1 MILPSGH
8 STQFLNDYKEG
19 NIPKG
24 LGLNCDF
31 DNHYLFKHGQFNIIL
46 GADNVGKT
54 YWIEWY
60 FCALALIH
68 DLTFT
73 IFMDENASYKV
84 MRDLIQIAT
93 GKHFNDLTYQ
103 ELRSAEMRMEHH
115 FKFIDNTKRYT
126 PEQIMELF
134 NEADTNG
141 HLIDPFN
148 ALKSSL
154 SYSSNYDVLNEF
166 KMFSKTGKT
175 IYINAHPSS
184 NSVRRGSVY
193 PKGHMWEGH
202 LQPPMKAE
210 IEGGQ
215 PFANKAD
222 DFLVCHRLIQ
232 HSDMWRYTMI
242 DVVKVKDTDTGGK
255 PTVLNSPVLFDYNFG
270 LGFKING
277 VDPIIRKNSIPI
289 DQQREMFEKSKAKK
303 EIDLITNATIT
314 KNRNEDFDK
323 PKSSYVKPDDL
334 PF

>member
-19 NIPKG
+19 KIKKG
-24 LGLNCDF
+24 LSLGCEF
-31 DNHYLFKHGQFNIIL
+31 DDNYLYKKGQFNIVL

-60 FCALALIH
+60 FVALAVNHGI
-68 DLTFT
+68 TFT

-84 MRDLIQIAT
+84 MRDMIQIIT
-93 GKHFNDLTYQ
+93 GKPFKHLSYQ
-103 ELRSAEMRMEHH
+103 ELRSAEMKLEHH
-115 FKFIDNTKRYT
+115 FKFVDNTKRYT
-126 PEQIMELF
+126 PEQLLDLF
-134 NEADTNG
+134 SHTDTECY
-141 HLIDPFN
+141 LIDPFN

-175 IYINAHPSS
+175 IYVNAHPSS

-193 PKGHMWEGH
+193 PKKHEWEGH
-202 LQPPMKAE
+202 LMAPMKAE

-232 HSDMWRYTMI
+232 HETMWRYTMI
-242 DVVKVKDTDTGGK
+242 DVVKVKDTDTGGS
-255 PTVLNSPVLFDYNFG
+255 PTTLNVPVLFDYNFG

-277 VDPIIRKNSIPI
+277 VDPIKRKNSIPAEI
-289 DQQREMFEKSKAKK
+289 QREQFYEEKSKF
-303 EIDLITNATIT
+303 ETQVMTNATLT
-314 KNRNEDFDK
+314 KNKSFDFDI
-323 PKSSYVKPDDL
+323 KPDDC

>member
-8 STQFLNDYKEG
+8 STQFLNDYKDG
-19 NIPKG
+19 KIKRG
-24 LGLNCDF
+24 LGLGCDF
-31 DNHYLFKHGQFNIIL
+31 DDYYLYKKGQFNIVL

-60 FCALALIH
+60 YCALAINH
-68 DLTFT
+68 GLTFT

-93 GKHFNDLTYQ
+93 GKKFNELTYQ
-103 ELRSAEMRMEHH
+103 ELRTAEMKMEHH
-115 FKFIDNTKRYT
+115 FKFVDNSKRYT
-126 PEQIMELF
+126 PEQILDVF
-134 NEADTNG
+134 NGADTDCY
-141 HLIDPFN
+141 LIDPFN
-148 ALKSSL
+148 ALKSSQ
-154 SYSSNYDVLNEF
+154 SYASNYDVLNEL

-175 IYINAHPSS
+175 IYVNAHPSS

-193 PKGHMWEGH
+193 PKKHQWEGH
-202 LQPPMKAE
+202 LMAPMKAE

-232 HSDMWRYTMI
+232 NEQMWKYTMI

-255 PTVLNSPVLFDYNFG
+255 PTTLNSPVLFDYNFG
-270 LGFKING
+270 LGFTING
-277 VDPIIRKNSIPI
+277 VDPIKRKNSVPI
-289 DQQREMFEKSKAKK
+289 EIQKEQFQEKQQKFETQV
-303 EIDLITNATIT
+303 LTNATIS
-314 KNRNEDFDK
+314 KNKTFDFDI
-323 PKSSYVKPDDL
+323 KPDDC